1 MSEKRKSFLLGALVG
16 SVVGSVAAL
25 LLAPKSGRE
34 LRQDIKEGA
43 HQVTEKTTNV
53 IKQVGEQTSSWVEAA
68 KDKVNNIREWRQNRR
83 QEDDETFAQIASSQE
98 EEKEETREFEEVLK

>member
-43 HQVTEKTTNV
+43 HQVSEKTTNV
-53 IKQVGEQTSSWVEAA
+53 IKQVGEHTSGWVEAA
-68 KDKVNNIREWRQNRR
+68 KDKVNNLREWRQNRR
-83 QEDDETFAQIASSQE
+83 QEDDETFAQIASS
-98 EEKEETREFEEVLK
+98 KEDDKVETRELDEILK

>member
-43 HQVTEKTTNV
+43 QQVSEKTTHV
-53 IKQVGEQTSSWVEAA
+53 MKQVGEHTSSLVEAA
-68 KDKVNNIREWRQNRR
+68 KDKVNNLREWRQNRR
-83 QEDDETFAQIASSQE
+83 QEDEETFAQIASS
-98 EEKEETREFEEVLK
+98 KEEDKVESHEFEEILK